1 MPFSVNLI
9 KRLEAVEPP
18 LRGAL
23 IALLEEVERQ
33 REVSITKKEFLE
45 FAKTTEEN
53 FQKVWK
59 TIGELAEAQKR
70 TEIRL
75 NELAEAQKKTEQ
87 RLDSL
92 TEKVEALAEAQK
104 RTEIK
109 INELA
114 EAQKRTEQRLDSLTE
129 KVEALAEAQKKTE
142 IRLNELAEAQKK
154 TEIRLNELAEAQKR
168 TEQRLDSLTEKV
180 EALAEAQE
188 RTEIRLN
195 ELAEAQKRTEQ
206 RLDSLTEKVEALAE
220 AQKRTEI
227 KVNELAEAQK
237 RTEVEIRKL
246 GIGLRR
252 TREQI
257 GGLAR
262 SVAYALENEAFRKLP
277 AFLKE
282 RYQIEVIDNIIRAEI
297 EGEEINILGQVKKD
311 GQEMMLV
318 GEAVLKL
325 DDRRKLKLLSD
336 KVQLVKET
344 YGKGVIPIIITH
356 FAKKN
361 ILERAKN
368 AGIIIVQS
376 FEWH

>member
-75 NELAEAQKKTEQ
+75 
-87 RLDSL
+87 
-92 TEKVEALAEAQK
+92 
-104 RTEIK
+104 
-109 INELA
+109 
-114 EAQKRTEQRLDSLTE
+114 
-129 KVEALAEAQKKTE
+129 
-142 IRLNELAEAQKK
+142 
-154 TEIRLNELAEAQKR
+154 
-168 TEQRLDSLTEKV
+168 
-180 EALAEAQE
+180 
-188 RTEIRLN
+188 
-195 ELAEAQKRTEQ
+195 
-206 RLDSLTEKVEALAE
+206 
-220 AQKRTEI
+220 
-227 KVNELAEAQK
+227 NELAEAQK

>member
-59 TIGELAEAQKR
+59 TIG
-70 TEIRL
+70 
-75 NELAEAQKKTEQ
+75 
-87 RLDSL
+87 
-92 TEKVEALAEAQK
+92 
-104 RTEIK
+104 
-109 INELA
+109 
-114 EAQKRTEQRLDSLTE
+114 
-129 KVEALAEAQKKTE
+129 
-142 IRLNELAEAQKK
+142 ELAEAQKK

-257 GGLAR
+257 GGLAK

>member
-70 TEIRL
+70 TE
-75 NELAEAQKKTEQ
+75 Q

-104 RTEIK
+104 RTEI
-109 INELA
+109 
-114 EAQKRTEQRLDSLTE
+114 R
-129 KVEALAEAQKKTE
+129 
-142 IRLNELAEAQKK
+142 
-154 TEIRLNELAEAQKR
+154 
-168 TEQRLDSLTEKV
+168 
-180 EALAEAQE
+180 
-188 RTEIRLN
+188 
-195 ELAEAQKRTEQ
+195 
-206 RLDSLTEKVEALAE
+206 
-220 AQKRTEI
+220 
-227 KVNELAEAQK
+227 VNELAEAQK

>member
-59 TIGELAEAQKR
+59 TIGELAEAQK
-70 TEIRL
+70 
-75 NELAEAQKKTEQ
+75 K
-87 RLDSL
+87 
-92 TEKVEALAEAQK
+92 
-104 RTEIK
+104 
-109 INELA
+109 
-114 EAQKRTEQRLDSLTE
+114 
-129 KVEALAEAQKKTE
+129 
-142 IRLNELAEAQKK
+142 
-154 TEIRLNELAEAQKR
+154 
-168 TEQRLDSLTEKV
+168 
-180 EALAEAQE
+180 
-188 RTEIRLN
+188 TEIRLN

-227 KVNELAEAQK
+227 RLNELAEAQKKTEIRVNELAEAQK

>member
-70 TEIRL
+70 TE
-75 NELAEAQKKTEQ
+75 
-87 RLDSL
+87 
-92 TEKVEALAEAQK
+92 
-104 RTEIK
+104 
-109 INELA
+109 
-114 EAQKRTEQRLDSLTE
+114 
-129 KVEALAEAQKKTE
+129 
-142 IRLNELAEAQKK
+142 
-154 TEIRLNELAEAQKR
+154 
-168 TEQRLDSLTEKV
+168 
-180 EALAEAQE
+180 
-188 RTEIRLN
+188 
-195 ELAEAQKRTEQ
+195 
-206 RLDSLTEKVEALAE
+206 
-220 AQKRTEI
+220 
-227 KVNELAEAQK
+227 
-237 RTEVEIRKL
+237 VEIRKL

-282 RYQIEVIDNIIRAEI
+282 RHQIEVIDNIIRAEI

>member
-75 NELAEAQKKTEQ
+75 NELAEAQKKTE
-87 RLDSL
+87 
-92 TEKVEALAEAQK
+92 
-104 RTEIK
+104 
-109 INELA
+109 
-114 EAQKRTEQRLDSLTE
+114 
-129 KVEALAEAQKKTE
+129 
-142 IRLNELAEAQKK
+142 IR
-154 TEIRLNELAEAQKR
+154 
-168 TEQRLDSLTEKV
+168 
-180 EALAEAQE
+180 
-188 RTEIRLN
+188 
-195 ELAEAQKRTEQ
+195 
-206 RLDSLTEKVEALAE
+206 
-220 AQKRTEI
+220 
-227 KVNELAEAQK
+227 VNELAEAQK

>member
-75 NELAEAQKKTEQ
+75 NELAEAQKRTEQ

-114 EAQKRTEQRLDSLTE
+114 EAQKKTEQRLDSLTE
-129 KVEALAEAQKKTE
+129 KVEALAEAQKK
-142 IRLNELAEAQKK
+142 
-154 TEIRLNELAEAQKR
+154 
-168 TEQRLDSLTEKV
+168 
-180 EALAEAQE
+180 
-188 RTEIRLN
+188 
-195 ELAEAQKRTEQ
+195 
-206 RLDSLTEKVEALAE
+206 
-220 AQKRTEI
+220 TEI

>member
-104 RTEIK
+104 KTEIK
-109 INELA
+109 
-114 EAQKRTEQRLDSLTE
+114 
-129 KVEALAEAQKKTE
+129 V
-142 IRLNELAEAQKK
+142 NELAEAQKK
-154 TEIRLNELAEAQKR
+154 
-168 TEQRLDSLTEKV
+168 
-180 EALAEAQE
+180 
-188 RTEIRLN
+188 
-195 ELAEAQKRTEQ
+195 
-206 RLDSLTEKVEALAE
+206 
-220 AQKRTEI
+220 TEI

>member
-154 TEIRLNELAEAQKR
+154 TEIRLNELAEAQK
-168 TEQRLDSLTEKV
+168 K
-180 EALAEAQE
+180 
-188 RTEIRLN
+188 
-195 ELAEAQKRTEQ
+195 TEQ

-220 AQKRTEI
+220 AQKRTEIKVNELAEAQKKTEI

-282 RYQIEVIDNIIRAEI
+282 RYQIEVIDNIVRAEI